1 MWISTQKSENNS
13 RKDRDRNLLDLLCG
27 EQVPFLVAA
36 ERTSQR
42 GYREKDNG
50 TIMKCA
56 TIALLVLTSCLGL
69 VRSFTTIN
77 VWQRRRPFHVL
88 QLSRDDNGK
97 ANNETTQQDDAPE
110 ETASKTLVQQEQEKE
125 DPSLEDQ
132 VNTFL
137 DTEFFNPEQV
147 PESSPLKWFADLVQ
161 NDYATAEALYA
172 SFFIA
177 AMVLIT
183 QELVRMQLY
192 GDQYLPFQKMSG
204 AGGGL
209 F

>member
-1 MWISTQKSENNS
+1 M
-13 RKDRDRNLLDLLCG
+13 
-27 EQVPFLVAA
+27 
-36 ERTSQR
+36 
-42 GYREKDNG
+42 KDND

-56 TIALLVLTSCLGL
+56 TIGLLILVLMSCLGL
-69 VRSFTTIN
+69 ARSFTTIN
-77 VWQRRRPFHVL
+77 VWQRRRPFHV

-97 ANNETTQQDDAPE
+97 ANHETTQQDDAPE
-110 ETASKTLVQQEQEKE
+110 ETASKTLVQPLQEKE
-125 DPSLEDQ
+125 KEDSSLEDQ

-177 AMVLIT
+177 GMVLIT

-192 GDQYLPFQKMSG
+192 GDQYVPFQKMSG
-204 AGGGL
+204 AGGGGVL